1 MGDLKKAKGRLGTK
15 ETAEVG
21 KSLKTA
27 NNMNLLNA
35 DVTVSENGAGSRE
48 SVIVTADCR
57 GGMGPGG
64 MGPRGDSETAPDLA
78 TQAAT
83 SMVAPTEHSSDDD
96 EPARDPL
103 DASPPQPRM
112 TRSRSLEI
120 RNRDRATPSTPI
132 NYDTEPIP
140 RDIFGPLNTDDPS
153 LKDLM
158 TAIMVSHNK
167 TSVSLNKIDNRF
179 IEFEKSLE
187 FTNAKVMEN
196 VQSIDSL
203 RTENR
208 ELKSIC
214 NSLSSELTL
223 LKQEVKQLKSKQDAT
238 EWRSREWGIRVYGVP
253 EVPREDT
260 RAVLLNLIA
269 QHHLAGLNTAM
280 KASSAIEHC
289 HRLGHVQ
296 PGKHRP
302 IIANL
307 YSRPLRNALLKSA
320 KEVNNDPS
328 SPIYFAEDMTK
339 DDHELKLKA
348 RAQMKAAHDAGRR
361 VCFRRGKLIIDSRVT
376 TIEGANGSGG
386 SVHEN
391 VDVA

>member
-35 DVTVSENGAGSRE
+35 DVTVSENGAESRE

-83 SMVAPTEHSSDDD
+83 SMAAPTDHSSD
-96 EPARDPL
+96 

-112 TRSRSLEI
+112 TKSRSLEI

-132 NYDTEPIP
+132 KYDNEPIP
-140 RDIFGPLNTDDPS
+140 HDIFGPLNTDDPS

-158 TAIMVSHNK
+158 TAIMLSHNK

-214 NSLSSELTL
+214 NSLSSELTW
-223 LKQEVKQLKSKQDAT
+223 LKQEVKQLKPIRTPRRDGPASGAY
-238 EWRSREWGIRVYGVP
+238 EFMACPRSHERTLGQCYW
-253 EVPREDT
+253 T
-260 RAVLLNLIA
+260 SLL
-269 QHHLAGLNTAM
+269 
-280 KASSAIEHC
+280 S
-289 HRLGHVQ
+289 
-296 PGKHRP
+296 
-302 IIANL
+302 
-307 YSRPLRNALLKSA
+307 
-320 KEVNNDPS
+320 
-328 SPIYFAEDMTK
+328 
-339 DDHELKLKA
+339 
-348 RAQMKAAHDAGRR
+348 
-361 VCFRRGKLIIDSRVT
+361 T
-376 TIEGANGSGG
+376 T
-386 SVHEN
+386 
-391 VDVA
+391 